1 MLIIKEIDFNQ
12 KKIIGFETDEK
23 LIEISLTKTKLKIV
37 FNLEKTIIIKKN
49 KNKEKIVDV
58 FVDEEDDIIEEIKDE
73 VIEEPKE
80 EEVKEIIEEV
90 IEEVKPQ
97 RKKRVSKAEKD
108 KEEYEKNNRLKEWR
122 CMNLIVKTKEEIKED
137 EPKEEEEEEVKEIKQ
152 EEPKEEEEEEV
163 KEIKQEEPNEEE
175 KEIIDDPNKII
186 LLEEMTKILK
196 EQTTKK
202 NTFDNYY
209 RCLMDV
215 YNHFKL
221 NNINEL
227 LRTNENEIIKYI
239 ETKYENSS
247 TIKSKLCGI
256 YKCYKVLNI
265 KSDLFKNKIEEY
277 KYKTQ
282 TQTDKAKN
290 ENKKDEDEGNKMIEE
305 FEKHYKELEQKI
317 KNDLSLLTEWKQ
329 EAQLFCLLKLYLQYG
344 VLRSSEIIN
353 CLITDN
359 DDNNKI
365 NYINIKTKNL
375 VINIHK
381 NDKKGPKII
390 ELDDEFLKY
399 IKPGLDKYLICNKN
413 GLLYKNS
420 SSFAKFFKNTFSE
433 YNVYDLR
440 RAICSRTIEEG
451 ITSKIKKLEYI
462 QGHTIGVM
470 LEFYNVY
477 SKKQENNKEIV
488 IGI

>member
-1 MLIIKEIDFNQ
+1 
-12 KKIIGFETDEK
+12 
-23 LIEISLTKTKLKIV
+23 
-37 FNLEKTIIIKKN
+37 
-49 KNKEKIVDV
+49 
-58 FVDEEDDIIEEIKDE
+58 
-73 VIEEPKE
+73 
-80 EEVKEIIEEV
+80 
-90 IEEVKPQ
+90 
-97 RKKRVSKAEKD
+97 
-108 KEEYEKNNRLKEWR
+108 
-122 CMNLIVKTKEEIKED
+122 MNLIVETKEEIKED
-137 EPKEEEEEEVKEIKQ
+137 EPK
-152 EEPKEEEEEEV
+152 EEEEEV

-277 KYKTQ
+277 KYKTE
-282 TQTDKAKN
+282 TQRDKEKDT
-290 ENKKDEDEGNKMIEE
+290 NKKDEDEGNKMIEE

>member
-1 MLIIKEIDFNQ
+1 MNLIVETKE
-12 KKIIGFETDEK
+12 E
-23 LIEISLTKTKLKIV
+23 V
-37 FNLEKTIIIKKN
+37 
-49 KNKEKIVDV
+49 KED
-58 FVDEEDDIIEEIKDE
+58 
-73 VIEEPKE
+73 EPKE
-80 EEVKEIIEEV
+80 ETKETLEE
-90 IEEVKPQ
+90 E
-97 RKKRVSKAEKD
+97 
-108 KEEYEKNNRLKEWR
+108 
-122 CMNLIVKTKEEIKED
+122 TKEEIKED
-137 EPKEEEEEEVKEIKQ
+137 EPK
-152 EEPKEEEEEEV
+152 
-163 KEIKQEEPNEEE
+163 EEE

-196 EQTTKK
+196 EQIPKK

-209 RCLMDV
+209 RCLIDV

-221 NNINEL
+221 TDINAL
-227 LRTNENEIIKYI
+227 LRTNEAEIIHYI
-239 ETKYENSS
+239 ENKYEKSL

-265 KSDLFKNKIEEY
+265 TSDLFKNKIEEY
-277 KYKTQ
+277 KYKTE
-282 TQTDKAKN
+282 TQRDKEKDM
-290 ENKKDEDEGNKMIEE
+290 NKKDTDEGNKLIEQ
-305 FEKHYKELEQKI
+305 FKKHYNELEQKI
-317 KNDLSLLTEWKQ
+317 KNNLLLLSEWKQ
-329 EAQLFCLLKLYLQYG
+329 EAQLFCLLKLYLEYG
-344 VLRSSEIIN
+344 VLRSSEIID

-359 DDNNKI
+359 DDNDKI
-365 NYINIKTKNL
+365 NYINIKSKKL

-390 ELDDEFLKY
+390 ELDNEFLKY

-413 GLLYKNS
+413 GLLYKSS

-462 QGHTIGVM
+462 HGHTIGVM